1 MSTID
6 EFRSRTRETWAAGD
20 WDGFAK
26 YVAPVGAVAL
36 ERGLIGPGMRLLD
49 VGTGSGGNVA
59 IPAALAGARVVGAD
73 LTPEMFPHARR
84 RAAEA
89 GVEVEWVEADAQEMP
104 FADAS
109 FDRVIST
116 FGAMFAP
123 DHARAAAELVR
134 VCAPDGRIVM
144 TTWVND
150 GFIGEMFKLTGSFM
164 PPAPPGVEPPPLWGV
179 PEQSRRLSRRPGSQA
194 RDRERDR
201 HVRVPVGRGGRRAL
215 RRRLRSLRRGAHG
228 ARAAAALGR
237 VPRRIRRSRAPVQPG
252 VRRKRSDPVEV
263 LRDHGRPVATRSE
276 RSTILAAHEVAAA
289 RDGGVL
295 GGRGPV
301 RSTGA

>member
-6 EFRSRTRETWAAGD
+6 ELRARTRATWAAGD
-20 WDGFAK
+20 WDQFAK
-26 YVAPVGAVAL
+26 LVAPVGAVAL
-36 ERGLIGPGMRLLD
+36 ERSAIEPGIRLLD

-150 GFIGEMFKLTGSFM
+150 GFAGELFKLTGSFM
-164 PPAPPGVEPPPLWGV
+164 PPPPPGVEPPPLWGI
-179 PEQSRRLSRRPGSQA
+179 PKHIE
-194 RDRERDR
+194 ETF
-201 HVRVPVGRGGRRAL
+201 
-215 RRRLRSLRRGAHG
+215 
-228 ARAAAALGR
+228 AAAGVKPAIASETVTFEFLSVEEAVERYAADFGPFVAARTVLEPQRRWDEFLGAFGDL
-237 VPRRIRRSRAPVQPG
+237 IRRFNSA
-252 VRRKRSDPVEV
+252 SDGSAQIPSKYFVIT
-263 LRDHGRPVATRSE
+263 LDR
-276 RSTILAAHEVAAA
+276 
-289 RDGGVL
+289 
-295 GGRGPV
+295 
-301 RSTGA
+301 